1 MPTTRRTRTI
11 AAPPEDVWRV
21 VGDPHHLPRWWPR
34 VRRVESVDSQ
44 SFTMVLLT
52 EKGKPVRADQR
63 LLHSERP
70 RHRAWRQELEDSP
83 FERLMDEA
91 VTEIALVEAGGAT
104 DVSIE
109 LRQKLRGMARFGGF
123 LVRRANRRL
132 LDEALDGLE
141 HACGR

>member
-1 MPTTRRTRTI
+1 
-11 AAPPEDVWRV
+11 VWRV

-44 SFTMVLLT
+44 SFTMVLMT

-70 RHRAWRQELEDSP
+70 RHQAWQQQLEDSP

-91 VTEIALVEAGGAT
+91 VTEIALVDAGDAT

-123 LVRRANRRL
+123 LVRRANRRI